1 MDSSAWGSSRGGE
14 IWKEKYKSKGGEDE
28 SWRGGRMGEEEKT
41 KGGEEE
47 GIIPG
52 LPR

>member
-1 MDSSAWGSSRGGE
+1 MGE
-14 IWKEKYKSKGGEDE
+14 IWKEKHMSKGGEDE